1 MDYAT
6 RAKIERNSERIVE
19 LERRVELL
27 AELIRILL
35 ERRKGRPSMNDK
47 DRIETILEEVSHGTH

>member
-6 RAKIERNSERIVE
+6 RAKIERNSEKIVA

-27 AELIRILL
+27 TELVRILIS
-35 ERRKGRPSMNDK
+35 RRKGRPSMNDK
-47 DRIETILEEVSHGTH
+47 DKIETILREVNHGPH